1 MSNCLDDI
9 RSIGISCEAENQVGG
24 VDKRIW
30 LTQKGQISSYTKD
43 VNGYVNTITMA
54 ANGSTTYKLA
64 TITSKKNKNS
74 GAIEGVVGDNVNLV
88 KHTVIFKIYPENPAQ
103 KIAIEKLV
111 NADEMVAFLQTE
123 NGQILVYGL
132 DKGMEMSA
140 LAGGTGT
147 ALQDDTSI
155 TFTAAGDQTTLPDY
169 FLVTDLAGSIAY
181 LNAISAPV
189 A

>member
-1 MSNCLDDI
+1 MANCLDDI

-147 ALQDDTSI
+147 ACTINITSVGTI
-155 TFTAAGDQTTLPDY
+155 GKVTT
-169 FLVTDLAGSIAY
+169 
-181 LNAISAPV
+181 AISHNLKIGDSVVFSGAGEG
-189 A
+189 AGN